1 VTSTTKTVDAE
12 TVAREVRALADEFA
26 QHRLERQ
33 RRRELDRADFD
44 RLQAA
49 GFQLTGVPVESGGLW
64 RDAVHST
71 RPIAEM
77 LRALAHGDSSVAL
90 VASMHPAVLFSAGWL
105 ARPHATSPHDP
116 AWQAQ
121 RQWAFQTARDGA
133 WWGTIVSEPGTGGD
147 SSKSRAIARPNGTG
161 SWDLTAQKHFGSG
174 AGIMSYLIT
183 SAVPVG
189 EDAVETFLLDVRN
202 AAWDGSGGMK
212 LTAPWE
218 GCGMIATQSHA
229 FLFENFPA
237 TRAAWPAASRN
248 LAGLTGPAGQEG
260 FVRTC
265 WAAITFGIVETAVAT
280 ARQQLAR
287 RRTSMRPFEQVEWT
301 RLEIEAW
308 LIQQAY
314 AGMLRAVEQQQRSG
328 QQTLTGKIAVAE
340 LAESV
345 LSRMC
350 RVLGGSSYTHDSPFG
365 YWLEDVRALG
375 FLRPP
380 WAFAYQVQFDGAWSD
395 GEAVTTGK

>member
-1 VTSTTKTVDAE
+1 MPSVEAVT
-12 TVAREVRALADEFA
+12 REVRAIADEFA
-26 QHRLERQ
+26 QHRSERQ
-33 RRRELDRADFD
+33 RRRELDRSDFD
-44 RLQAA
+44 RLQTA
-49 GFQLTGVPVESGGLW
+49 GFHLTGVPADSGGLW
-64 RDAVHST
+64 QDAVHST

-77 LRALAHGDSSVAL
+77 LRALAHADSSLAL
-90 VASMHPAVLFSAGWL
+90 VASMHPAVLFSTGWL
-105 ARPHATSPHDP
+105 ARPRATPPYDP

-121 RQWAFQTARDGA
+121 RQWVFDTAREGG

-147 SSKSRAIARPNGTG
+147 PTKSKAIARPDGTG
-161 SWDLTAQKHFGSG
+161 SWRLTGQKHFGSG
-174 AGIMSYLIT
+174 AGITSYMMT

-189 EDAVETFLLDVRN
+189 EEDVETFFLDVRG

-212 LTAPWE
+212 LTAPWD

-229 FLFENFPA
+229 FAFANFPV
-237 TRAAWPAASRN
+237 TRVAWPAASRK
-248 LAGLTGPAGQEG
+248 LAGITGPAGQEG

-265 WAAITFGIVETAVAT
+265 WAAITLGIVETALAT

-301 RLEIEAW
+301 RVEMETW
-308 LIQQAY
+308 LIEQAY
-314 AGMLRAVEQQQRSG
+314 AGMLRAVEGPERPG
-328 QQTLTGKIAVAE
+328 QQTLIGKIAVAE

-345 LSRMC
+345 LGRMC

-395 GEAVTTGK
+395 G